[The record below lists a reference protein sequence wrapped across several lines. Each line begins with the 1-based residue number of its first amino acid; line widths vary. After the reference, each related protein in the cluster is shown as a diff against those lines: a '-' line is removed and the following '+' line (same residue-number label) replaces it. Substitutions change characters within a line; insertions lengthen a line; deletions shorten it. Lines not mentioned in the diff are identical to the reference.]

1 MSRLIAVAPDTR
13 PEMHAAMC
21 GAVDAAGGR
30 LVDPQEAEGLVWAD
44 PARPDLFPSVVEG
57 ANRLEWIQL
66 PYAGIEPFAHHLDQR
81 WTWTCGKGVYA
92 PAVAETVM
100 ALALALCKNLHG
112 YARADRWS
120 KPVGRYLAD
129 ARVTILGG
137 GGIAECLLPLLAP
150 FGCPTV
156 VVRRHDRPVA
166 GADRTATADLLP
178 ELLPET
184 DLLVLALALT
194 AETRGIVDTNMLELL
209 PDHAFLVNVARG
221 RHVVTDDLVA
231 ALASGTIA
239 GAALDVTDPE
249 PLPDDHPLW
258 SESRCLVT
266 PHVANTPEMGL
277 DLLTPFVED
286 NVRRFLEGRPLLA
299 PVDISLGY

>member
-1 MSRLIAVAPDTR
+1 VSRPIAVAPDTR

-44 PARPDLFPSVVEG
+44 PSRPDLFPSVVEG
-57 ANRLEWIQL
+57 ADRLEWIQL
-66 PYAGIEPFAHHLDQR
+66 PYAGIEPFAHHLNQR

-166 GADRTATADLLP
+166 GADRTATSDFLT

-194 AETRGIVDTNMLELL
+194 SETRGIVDANTLDLL
-209 PDHAFLVNVARG
+209 PDHALLINVARG
-221 RHVVTDDLVA
+221 RHVVTDD
-231 ALASGTIA
+231 
-239 GAALDVTDPE
+239 
-249 PLPDDHPLW
+249 
-258 SESRCLVT
+258 
-266 PHVANTPEMGL
+266 
-277 DLLTPFVED
+277 
-286 NVRRFLEGRPLLA
+286 
-299 PVDISLGY
+299 

>member
-1 MSRLIAVAPDTR
+1 MSRPIAVAPDTR
-13 PEMHAAMC
+13 PEMYAAMC
-21 GAVDAAGGR
+21 SAVDAAGGR
-30 LVDPQEAEGLVWAD
+30 LVDPREAEGLVWAD
-44 PARPDLFPSVVEG
+44 PSRPDLFPSVVEG
-57 ANRLEWIQL
+57 ADRLEWIQL

-100 ALALALCKNLHG
+100 ALALALSKNLHG
-112 YARADRWS
+112 YARAGRWS

-156 VVRRHDRPVA
+156 VIRRHDRPVA
-166 GADRTATADLLP
+166 GADRTATPDVLP

-194 AETRGIVDTNMLELL
+194 SETRGIVDANTLDLL
-209 PDHAFLVNVARG
+209 PDHALLINVARG

-231 ALASGTIA
+231 ALAAGAIA

-249 PLPDDHPLW
+249 PLPDDHQLW
-258 SESRCLVT
+258 SEPRCLVT

-277 DLLTPFVED
+277 ALLTPFVED

-299 PVDISLGY
+299 PVDIGLGY

>member
-1 MSRLIAVAPDTR
+1 MPTPPV
-13 PEMHAAMC
+13 
-21 GAVDAAGGR
+21 GAVRLPDGGGTPPR
-30 LVDPQEAEGLVWAD
+30 PSGRRS
-44 PARPDLFPSVVEG
+44 RPDLFPSVVEG
-57 ANRLEWIQL
+57 ADRLEWIQL

-112 YARADRWS
+112 YARADCWS

-209 PDHAFLVNVARG
+209 PDHALLINVARG
-221 RHVVTDDLVA
+221 RHVVTDDLW
-231 ALASGTIA
+231 S
-239 GAALDVTDPE
+239 PW
-249 PLPDDHPLW
+249 PL
-258 SESRCLVT
+258 
-266 PHVANTPEMGL
+266 
-277 DLLTPFVED
+277 
-286 NVRRFLEGRPLLA
+286 GRSPA
-299 PVDISLGY
+299 QRST